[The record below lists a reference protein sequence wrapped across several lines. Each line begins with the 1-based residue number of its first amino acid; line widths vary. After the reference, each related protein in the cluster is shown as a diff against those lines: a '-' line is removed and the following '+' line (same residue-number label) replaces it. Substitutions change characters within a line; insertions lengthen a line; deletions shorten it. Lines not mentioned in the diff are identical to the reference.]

1 MTRALY
7 RGLAA
12 VAEPAVNLLLARRRA
27 AGKEDPDRI
36 GERRG
41 IAGRPRPAGK
51 LVWVHGASLGEARSI
66 LPVIARLRA
75 GRPDLS
81 VLVTTGSTS
90 SAQML
95 AGALDG
101 KYCFHQFAPLDVPRW
116 TRRFLDHWRPDAV
129 LWLESEL
136 WPNLLGEVAK
146 RAIPA
151 ALVNARLTARS
162 AARWAKA
169 RPVFAP
175 PFEAFA
181 VALAQSAA
189 DAERLRGLG
198 LARVATIGNLKHD
211 APALA
216 VDEAAR
222 AAFEAS
228 LAGRARWLAAQVH
241 PLELD
246 AVLDAQVR
254 IKAQGHPALLV
265 LVPRHAERGPAMA
278 EAAAAKGLV
287 ATRRASGEAPGRA
300 DVHIADT
307 MGELG
312 LFYRAA
318 PVAFVGGS
326 LEPHG
331 GHNPLEPARLGAA
344 IAFGP
349 SMENFSD
356 LAAELIEAN
365 AATRV
370 ADAAALAA
378 WVAARL
384 GDPARVAKDADAARA
399 FAARGNGTVERVVAS
414 LGPVL
419 AGLGPEAVADARA

>member
-1 MTRALY
+1 MTRTLY
-7 RGLAA
+7 RGLA
-12 VAEPAVNLLLARRRA
+12 VLAEPALNLLLARRRA
-27 AGKEDPDRI
+27 AGREDPVRLD
-36 GERRG
+36 ERRG

-51 LVWVHGASLGEARSI
+51 LLWVHGASLGEARSI
-66 LPVIARLRA
+66 LPLIARLCA
-75 GRPDLS
+75 SRPDLD
-81 VLVTTGSTS
+81 VLVTTGSRS
-90 SAQML
+90 SAEML
-95 AGALDG
+95 AGALAG
-101 KYCFHQFAPLDVPRW
+101 TRVFHQYVPLDVPRW
-116 TRRFLDHWRPDAV
+116 VRRFLDHWRPDAV
-129 LWLESEL
+129 IWLESEL
-136 WPNLLGEVAK
+136 WPNLLGEVA
-146 RAIPA
+146 RRGIPA

-189 DAERLRGLG
+189 DAERLQHLGLG
-198 LARVATIGNLKHD
+198 HVATIGNLKHD
-211 APALA
+211 APELGVDAAAL
-216 VDEAAR
+216 

-254 IKAQGHPALLV
+254 VKAAGSGALLV
-265 LVPRHAERGPAMA
+265 IVPRHAERGPAMA
-278 EAAAAKGLV
+278 EAAASKGLT
-287 ATRRASGEAPGRA
+287 ATRRSAGEAPGGS
-300 DVHIADT
+300 DVHVADT

-349 SMENFSD
+349 SMENFSE
-356 LAAELIEAN
+356 LAAELVAAK

-370 ADAAALAA
+370 ADAGALAA
-378 WVAARL
+378 WAGARL
-384 GDPARVAKDADAARA
+384 ADPARVASEGAAARA
-399 FAARGNGTVERVVAS
+399 FAARGAGTVERVVAA

-419 AGLGPEAVADARA
+419 AHLGPEAVRDARP

>member
-12 VAEPAVNLLLARRRA
+12 VAEPAVNLLLARRLR
-27 AGKEDPDRI
+27 AGKEIPARV

-75 GRPDLS
+75 GRPDLR

-90 SAQML
+90 SAEML

-101 KYCFHQFAPLDVPRW
+101 IYCFHQFAPLDVPRW

-136 WPNLLGEVAK
+136 WPNLLGEVAR

-181 VALAQSAA
+181 VALAQSGA
-189 DAERLRGLG
+189 DADRLRGLG
-198 LARVATIGNLKHD
+198 LSHVATIGNLKHD
-211 APALA
+211 APALG
-216 VDEAAR
+216 VDEAAL

-228 LAGRARWLAAQVH
+228 LSGRARWLAAQIH

-254 IKAQGHPALLV
+254 LKAQGNSALLV

-278 EAAAAKGLV
+278 EAAAAKGLA
-287 ATRRASGEAPGRA
+287 ATRRAAGQAPGNS
-300 DVHIADT
+300 DVHVADT

-356 LAAELIEAN
+356 LAADLVAAN

-370 ADAAALAA
+370 ADAAALASWA
-378 WVAARL
+378 QARL
-384 GDPARVAKDADAARA
+384 ADPALVAKDGAAARA

-419 AGLGPEAVADARA
+419 AGLGPEAVADARP